1 MKKIL
6 LILLVLSM
14 FITFAGCSSNDSSDV
29 ETSGPLES
37 ETVEDSLQED
47 EDELSAIGDVEV
59 KNGILTVSITLPA
72 SLVKDVTQEDLDND
86 TSGTY
91 QSAELNDDGSVTMK
105 LTKTQYKGMLASI
118 SQELDACIKEISE
131 SDDYNINKVEHNDDF
146 SKFDVTLSTD
156 EVGLYDSIASL
167 AFYMYGGM
175 YQIFKG
181 SKSANV
187 VVNYYDT
194 NGALIESS
202 DLNN

>member
-105 LTKTQYKGMLASI
+105 LTKTQYKEMLASI

-131 SDDYNINKVEHNDDF
+131 SDDYNIDKVEHNDDF

>member
-29 ETSGPLES
+29 ETSSPLES

-59 KNGILTVSITLPA
+59 ENGILTVSITLPA
-72 SLVKDVTQEDLDND
+72 SLVKDATQEDLDND

-91 QSAELNDDGSVTMK
+91 QSAKLNDDGSVTMK
-105 LTKTQYKGMLASI
+105 LTKTQYKEMLASI
-118 SQELDACIKEISE
+118 FQELDACIKEISE
-131 SDDYNINKVEHNDDF
+131 SDDYNIDKVEHNDDF

-167 AFYMYGGM
+167 AFYMYVGM

>member
-37 ETVEDSLQED
+37 ETVEDSLQ

-105 LTKTQYKGMLASI
+105 LTKTQYKEMLASI

-131 SDDYNINKVEHNDDF
+131 SDDYNIDKVEHNDDF

>member
-6 LILLVLSM
+6 LILLALSM

-29 ETSGPLES
+29 ETSSPLES

-47 EDELSAIGDVEV
+47 EDELSAIGDAEVE
-59 KNGILTVSITLPA
+59 NGILTVSITLPA

-91 QSAELNDDGSVTMK
+91 QSAKLNDDGSVTMK
-105 LTKTQYKGMLASI
+105 LTKTQYKEMLASI

-131 SDDYNINKVEHNDDF
+131 SDDYNIDKVEHNDDF

-156 EVGLYDSIASL
+156 EVDLYDSIASL

>member
-29 ETSGPLES
+29 ETSSPLES

-47 EDELSAIGDVEV
+47 EDELSAIGDAEVE
-59 KNGILTVSITLPA
+59 NGILTVSITLPA

-91 QSAELNDDGSVTMK
+91 QSAKLNDDGSVTMK
-105 LTKTQYKGMLASI
+105 LTKTQYKEMLASI

-131 SDDYNINKVEHNDDF
+131 SDDYNIDKVEHNDDF

>member
-37 ETVEDSLQED
+37 ETVEDSLQ

-105 LTKTQYKGMLASI
+105 LTKTQYKEMLASI
-118 SQELDACIKEISE
+118 SQELDACIKEIRE
-131 SDDYNINKVEHNDDF
+131 SDDYNIDKVEHNDDF

>member
-29 ETSGPLES
+29 ETSSPLES
-37 ETVEDSLQED
+37 ETVEDSLRED

-59 KNGILTVSITLPA
+59 ENGILTVSITLPA

-91 QSAELNDDGSVTMK
+91 QSAKLNDDGSVTMK
-105 LTKTQYKGMLASI
+105 LTKTQYKEMLASI

-131 SDDYNINKVEHNDDF
+131 SDDYNIDKVEHNDDF

>member
-1 MKKIL
+1 
-6 LILLVLSM
+6 M

-29 ETSGPLES
+29 ETSSPLES
-37 ETVEDSLQED
+37 ETVEDSLQKD
-47 EDELSAIGDVEV
+47 EDELSTIGDVEV
-59 KNGILTVSITLPA
+59 ENSILTVSITLPA
-72 SLVKDVTQEDLDND
+72 SLVKDVTQEDLGND

-91 QSAELNDDGSVTMK
+91 QSAKINDDGSVTMK
-105 LTKTQYKGMLASI
+105 LTKTQYKEMLASI
-118 SQELDACIKEISE
+118 SQELDACIKEIGE
-131 SDDYNINKVEHNDDF
+131 SDDYNIDKVEHNDVF

-181 SKSANV
+181 SKGANV

-194 NGALIESS
+194 NGDLIESS

>member
-6 LILLVLSM
+6 LILLALSM

-29 ETSGPLES
+29 ETSSPLES

-59 KNGILTVSITLPA
+59 ENGILTVSITLPA
-72 SLVKDVTQEDLDND
+72 SLVKDVTQEDLDSD

-91 QSAELNDDGSVTMK
+91 QSAKLNDDGSVTMK
-105 LTKTQYKGMLASI
+105 LTKTQYKEMLASI

-131 SDDYNINKVEHNDDF
+131 SDDYNIDKVEHNDDF

>member
-1 MKKIL
+1 
-6 LILLVLSM
+6 
-14 FITFAGCSSNDSSDV
+14 
-29 ETSGPLES
+29 
-37 ETVEDSLQED
+37 
-47 EDELSAIGDVEV
+47 
-59 KNGILTVSITLPA
+59 
-72 SLVKDVTQEDLDND
+72 
-86 TSGTY
+86 
-91 QSAELNDDGSVTMK
+91 MK
-105 LTKTQYKGMLASI
+105 LTKTQYKEMLASI

-131 SDDYNINKVEHNDDF
+131 SDDYNIDKVEHNDDF

>member
-6 LILLVLSM
+6 LILLALSM

-29 ETSGPLES
+29 ETSSPLES

-59 KNGILTVSITLPA
+59 ENGILTVSITLPA
-72 SLVKDVTQEDLDND
+72 SLVKDVTQEDLDSD

-91 QSAELNDDGSVTMK
+91 QSAKLNDDGSVTMK
-105 LTKTQYKGMLASI
+105 LTKTQYKEMLASI

-131 SDDYNINKVEHNDDF
+131 SDDYNIDKVEHNDDF

-202 DLNN
+202 DLSN

>member
-29 ETSGPLES
+29 ETSSPLES

-59 KNGILTVSITLPA
+59 ENGILTVSITLPA
-72 SLVKDVTQEDLDND
+72 SLVKDATQEDLDND

-91 QSAELNDDGSVTMK
+91 QSAKLNDDGSVTMK
-105 LTKTQYKGMLASI
+105 LTKTQYKEMLASI
-118 SQELDACIKEISE
+118 FQELDACIKEISE
-131 SDDYNINKVEHNDDF
+131 SDDYNIDKVEHNDDF

>member
-29 ETSGPLES
+29 ETSSPLES

-59 KNGILTVSITLPA
+59 ENGILTVSITLPA
-72 SLVKDVTQEDLDND
+72 SLVKDATQEDLDND

-105 LTKTQYKGMLASI
+105 LTKTQYKEMLASI

-131 SDDYNINKVEHNDDF
+131 SDDYNIDKVEHNDDF

-194 NGALIESS
+194 NGALTESS

>member
-59 KNGILTVSITLPA
+59 ENGILTVSITLPA

>member
-72 SLVKDVTQEDLDND
+72 SLVKDVTQEDLGND

-91 QSAELNDDGSVTMK
+91 QSAKLNDDGSVTMK
-105 LTKTQYKGMLASI
+105 LTKTQYKEMLASI

-131 SDDYNINKVEHNDDF
+131 SDDYNIDKVEHNDDF

>member
-6 LILLVLSM
+6 LILSVLFVSIS
-14 FITFAGCSSNDSSDV
+14 FVGCGSNDSSDI
-29 ETSGPLES
+29 ETTSPLES

-59 KNGILTVSITLPA
+59 ENGILTVSITLPA
-72 SLVKDVTQEDLDND
+72 SLMKDVTQEDLDSD

-91 QSAELNDDGSVTMK
+91 QSAKLNDDGSVTMK
-105 LTKTQYKGMLASI
+105 LTKTQYKEMLASI
-118 SQELDACIKEISE
+118 SEELDTCIKEISE
-131 SDDYNINKVEHNDDF
+131 SDDYNIAKVEHNDDF
-146 SKFDVTLSTD
+146 SEFNVTLTTD
-156 EVGLYDSIASL
+156 EVGIYDSIASL

-187 VVNYYDT
+187 VVNYYDA
-194 NGALIESS
+194 NGSLIESS
-202 DLNN
+202 DLND